1 MRSKYMKVLLLLHEL
16 FLYSSPTCA
25 LLDLKLDYFVLKS
38 TFWKNKAG
46 VNYRSL
52 GQSYVMK

>member
-1 MRSKYMKVLLLLHEL
+1 MKVLLLLHEL